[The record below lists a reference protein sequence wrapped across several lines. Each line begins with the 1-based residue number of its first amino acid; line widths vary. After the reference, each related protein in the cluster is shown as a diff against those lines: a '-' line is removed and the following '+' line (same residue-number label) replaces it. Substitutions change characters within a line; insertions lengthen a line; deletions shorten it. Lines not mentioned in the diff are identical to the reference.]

1 MKKQHILAILVSLSD
16 RADEIKKKINRANE
30 SLEAGRDPEFWLDD
44 RAYWE
49 NRMKE
54 VEDAREAIYALPDN

>member
-1 MKKQHILAILVSLSD
+1 MKKQHIIVILVSLD
-16 RADEIKKKINRANE
+16 NRAEELQKKINRANE